1 MSIVKKGNEWTKTSP
16 EQKPLFSL
24 SLLDI
29 WPKKTF
35 LDIRPK
41 TTLPNQVARGTHAAK
56 SKNILGIIGIML
68 AIRIYV
74 VMSHMAVVIDPAIE
88 RQPVWVVVGPAEYES
103 NAMAM

>member
-1 MSIVKKGNEWTKTSP
+1 MDQNIAGAKTVVLIVAARYLAKKNISRYSAKNNSP
-16 EQKPLFSL
+16 KPSCTWYTCCKEQKYFGYY
-24 SLLDI
+24 
-29 WPKKTF
+29 
-35 LDIRPK
+35 R
-41 TTLPNQVARGTHAAK
+41 
-56 SKNILGIIGIML
+56 L